1 MEERTKQLLSLGR
14 EHYEKREFEKAEH
27 YLRQVLERDDD
38 ARYADVYN
46 MLGVIHHDRGRF
58 EDAQGSFEEALA
70 INPNYT
76 EAALNL
82 AVTYND
88 LGRYDEAKKIY
99 RAALSKGEESP
110 GQLDPFVKGKI
121 ANLHAE
127 VAQAYADAGM
137 PADAMH
143 ELRKAI
149 ILCPTF
155 ADLRLRLAN
164 LYRQTGDLDAARFE
178 LEEAIGAKDSYV
190 PAHVAL
196 GVVHLAMNEKDAA
209 VARWKTAL
217 EIDPDNK
224 AAAMYLRMA
233 EGMTDGGSMAP
244 PASTETEESEASGGD
259 EEE

>member
-1 MEERTKQLLSLGR
+1 MDDRTKQLLSLGR
-14 EHYEKREFEKAEH
+14 EHYEKREFDKAEH
-27 YLRQVLERDDD
+27 YLSSVVERHDG
-38 ARYADVYN
+38 AKFADVYN

-58 EDAQGSFEEALA
+58 EDAQGCFEEALA

-99 RAALSKGEESP
+99 KAALSRGEESP

-127 VAQAYADAGM
+127 VGQAYVDAGM
-137 PADAMH
+137 PTDAMQ

-149 ILCPTF
+149 LLCPTF
-155 ADLRLRLAN
+155 ADLRVRLAN
-164 LYRQTGDLDAARFE
+164 LYRQTGDQDAARFE
-178 LEEAIGAKDSYV
+178 LEEAISSKPNYL

-196 GVVHLAMNEKDAA
+196 GVVLLALDRKDDAL
-209 VARWKTAL
+209 ARWEKAL
-217 EIDPDNK
+217 AIDPENK

-233 EGMTDGGSMAP
+233 RGMP
-244 PASTETEESEASGGD
+244 ESQPTKAKSD
-259 EEE
+259 